1 MSSPRPQQEVYQ
13 TNSIART
20 LWLYVIAAG
29 GVFFKKKLQQKEFME
44 NKITVKGEE
53 ITIKFNMAVE
63 CAYEQITSRPFNL
76 QDFTDKKL
84 LVTLFFSTIIANN
97 PDTKITLD
105 YLLKDATFDEI
116 RSLDS
121 AVSEVMTEWLHI
133 PSVIPQEHQKEDE
146 GEEQPK
152 N

>member
-1 MSSPRPQQEVYQ
+1 MVVCHSSWRC
-13 TNSIART
+13 
-20 LWLYVIAAG
+20 
-29 GVFFKKKLQQKEFME
+29 FFKKETTTEKVME

-84 LVTLFFSTIIANN
+84 LVTLFFSTILANN

-121 AVSEVMTEWLHI
+121 AVSEVMTDWLHI

>member
-1 MSSPRPQQEVYQ
+1 
-13 TNSIART
+13 
-20 LWLYVIAAG
+20 
-29 GVFFKKKLQQKEFME
+29 ME

-97 PDTKITLD
+97 PETKITLD

-116 RSLDS
+116 KSLDS
-121 AVSEVMTEWLHI
+121 AVSEVMTDWLHI

-146 GEEQPK
+146 GEEHQK

>member
-1 MSSPRPQQEVYQ
+1 MSSPRQQQEVYQ

-29 GVFFKKKLQQKEFME
+29 GVFLKETTTEKVME

-76 QDFTDKKL
+76 QDFTEKKL

-105 YLLKDATFDEI
+105 YILKDATFDEI

-121 AVSEVMTEWLHI
+121 AVSETMTDWLHI

>member
-1 MSSPRPQQEVYQ
+1 MV
-13 TNSIART
+13 
-20 LWLYVIAAG
+20 VFIAAG
-29 GVFFKKKLQQKEFME
+29 GVFLKKKLQQKEFME
-44 NKITVKGEE
+44 KKVTIKGEE

-76 QDFTDKKL
+76 QDFKEKKL
-84 LVTLFFSTIIANN
+84 LVTLFFSTILANN
-97 PDTKITLD
+97 PDTEITLD

-121 AVSEVMTEWLHI
+121 AVSETMTDWLNI
-133 PSVIPQEHQKEDE
+133 PSVIPQENQKKDE

>member
-1 MSSPRPQQEVYQ
+1 
-13 TNSIART
+13 
-20 LWLYVIAAG
+20 
-29 GVFFKKKLQQKEFME
+29 ME

-63 CAYEQITSRPFNL
+63 CTYEQITSRPCNL
-76 QDFTDKKL
+76 QDFKEKKL
-84 LVTLFFSTIIANN
+84 LVTLFFSTILSNN
-97 PDTKITLD
+97 PDTEITLD

-121 AVSEVMTEWLHI
+121 AVSETMTDWLNI
-133 PSVIPQEHQKEDE
+133 PSVIPQENQKKDDQE
-146 GEEQPK
+146 GEDQPK

>member
-1 MSSPRPQQEVYQ
+1 
-13 TNSIART
+13 
-20 LWLYVIAAG
+20 
-29 GVFFKKKLQQKEFME
+29 ME

-116 RSLDS
+116 KSLDS
-121 AVSEVMTEWLHI
+121 AVSEVMTDWLHI
-133 PSVIPQEHQKEDE
+133 PSVIPQEHQKEEEE
-146 GEEQPK
+146 GEEQQK

>member
-1 MSSPRPQQEVYQ
+1 MVVCHSSGRC
-13 TNSIART
+13 
-20 LWLYVIAAG
+20 
-29 GVFFKKKLQQKEFME
+29 FFKETTTEKVME
-44 NKITVKGEE
+44 KKITVKGEE

-76 QDFTDKKL
+76 QDFKEKKL
-84 LVTLFFSTIIANN
+84 LVTLFFSTILANN
-97 PDTKITLD
+97 PDTEITLD
-105 YLLKDATFDEI
+105 YLLEDATFDEI

-121 AVSEVMTEWLHI
+121 AVSEVMTDWLHI

-146 GEEQPK
+146 GEEQQK

>member
-1 MSSPRPQQEVYQ
+1 ME
-13 TNSIART
+13 
-20 LWLYVIAAG
+20 
-29 GVFFKKKLQQKEFME
+29 KKVT
-44 NKITVKGEE
+44 IKGEE

-97 PDTKITLD
+97 ADTKITLD

-116 RSLDS
+116 KSLDS
-121 AVSEVMTEWLHI
+121 AVSEVMTDWLHI

-146 GEEQPK
+146 VEEQPK

>member
-1 MSSPRPQQEVYQ
+1 
-13 TNSIART
+13 
-20 LWLYVIAAG
+20 
-29 GVFFKKKLQQKEFME
+29 ME
-44 NKITVKGEE
+44 NKITIKGEE

-97 PDTKITLD
+97 ADTKITLD

-121 AVSEVMTEWLHI
+121 AVSETMTDWLNI
-133 PSVIPQEHQKEDE
+133 PSVIPQENQKKDDQE
-146 GEEQPK
+146 GEDQPK

>member
-1 MSSPRPQQEVYQ
+1 M
-13 TNSIART
+13 
-20 LWLYVIAAG
+20 
-29 GVFFKKKLQQKEFME
+29 FFLKKKLQQKEFME
-44 NKITVKGEE
+44 KKVTIKGEE

-76 QDFTDKKL
+76 QDFKEKKL
-84 LVTLFFSTIIANN
+84 LVTLFFSTILANN
-97 PDTKITLD
+97 PDTGITLD

-121 AVSEVMTEWLHI
+121 AVSETMTDWLHI
-133 PSVIPQEHQKEDE
+133 PSVIPQENQKKDE
-146 GEEQPK
+146 QDGEEQPK

>member
-29 GVFFKKKLQQKEFME
+29 GVFKETTTEKVME
-44 NKITVKGEE
+44 KKITVKGEE

-63 CAYEQITSRPFNL
+63 CTYEQITSRPFNL
-76 QDFTDKKL
+76 QDFKEKKL
-84 LVTLFFSTIIANN
+84 LVTLFFSTILANN
-97 PDTKITLD
+97 PDTEITLD
-105 YLLKDATFDEI
+105 YLLEDATFDEI
-116 RSLDS
+116 KSLDS
-121 AVSEVMTEWLHI
+121 AVSEVMTDWLHI

-146 GEEQPK
+146 VEEQPK

>member
-1 MSSPRPQQEVYQ
+1 MVVFHSSGRCF
-13 TNSIART
+13 
-20 LWLYVIAAG
+20 L
-29 GVFFKKKLQQKEFME
+29 KKKLQQKEFME
-44 NKITVKGEE
+44 KKVTIKGEE

-76 QDFTDKKL
+76 QDFKEKKL
-84 LVTLFFSTIIANN
+84 LVTLFFSTILANN
-97 PDTKITLD
+97 PDTEITLD

-121 AVSEVMTEWLHI
+121 AVSETMTDWLHI
-133 PSVIPQEHQKEDE
+133 PSVIPQENQKKDE
-146 GEEQPK
+146 QDGEEQPK

>member
-1 MSSPRPQQEVYQ
+1 MCTAGEHEV
-13 TNSIART
+13 
-20 LWLYVIAAG
+20 
-29 GVFFKKKLQQKEFME
+29 
-44 NKITVKGEE
+44 
-53 ITIKFNMAVE
+53 KFNMAVE

-76 QDFTDKKL
+76 QDFKEKKL
-84 LVTLFFSTIIANN
+84 LVTLFFSTILANN

-121 AVSEVMTEWLHI
+121 AVSETMTDWLHI
-133 PSVIPQEHQKEDE
+133 PAVIPKDKPAADQED
-146 GEEQPK
+146 QPK

>member
-1 MSSPRPQQEVYQ
+1 
-13 TNSIART
+13 
-20 LWLYVIAAG
+20 
-29 GVFFKKKLQQKEFME
+29 VFFLKKKLQQKEFME
-44 NKITVKGEE
+44 KKVTIKGEE

-76 QDFTDKKL
+76 QDFKEKKL
-84 LVTLFFSTIIANN
+84 LVTLFFSTILANN
-97 PDTKITLD
+97 PDTEITLD

-121 AVSEVMTEWLHI
+121 AVSETMTDWLHI
-133 PSVIPQEHQKEDE
+133 PSVIPQENQKKDE
-146 GEEQPK
+146 QDGEEQPK

>member
-1 MSSPRPQQEVYQ
+1 
-13 TNSIART
+13 
-20 LWLYVIAAG
+20 
-29 GVFFKKKLQQKEFME
+29 VFFKETTTEKVME
-44 NKITVKGEE
+44 KKITVKGEE

-63 CAYEQITSRPFNL
+63 CAYEEITSRPFNL

-97 PDTKITLD
+97 QETKITLD

-121 AVSEVMTEWLHI
+121 AVSETMTDWLNI
-133 PSVIPQEHQKEDE
+133 PSVIPQENQKKDE

>member
-1 MSSPRPQQEVYQ
+1 ME
-13 TNSIART
+13 
-20 LWLYVIAAG
+20 
-29 GVFFKKKLQQKEFME
+29 KKVT
-44 NKITVKGEE
+44 IKGEE

-76 QDFTDKKL
+76 QDFKEKKL
-84 LVTLFFSTIIANN
+84 LVTLFFSTILANN
-97 PDTKITLD
+97 PDTEITLD

-121 AVSEVMTEWLHI
+121 AVSETMTDWLHI
-133 PSVIPQEHQKEDE
+133 PSVIPQENQKKDE
-146 GEEQPK
+146 QDGEEQPK

>member
-1 MSSPRPQQEVYQ
+1 
-13 TNSIART
+13 
-20 LWLYVIAAG
+20 
-29 GVFFKKKLQQKEFME
+29 VFFKKELQQKEFME
-44 NKITVKGEE
+44 KKVTIKGEE

-76 QDFTDKKL
+76 QDFTEKKL

-105 YLLKDATFDEI
+105 YLLKDATFNEI

-121 AVSEVMTEWLHI
+121 AVSGTMTDWLNI
-133 PSVIPQEHQKEDE
+133 PSVIPQENQKKDE

>member
-1 MSSPRPQQEVYQ
+1 MSSPRQQQEVYQ

-29 GVFFKKKLQQKEFME
+29 GVFKETTTEKVME
-44 NKITVKGEE
+44 NKITVKGED

-76 QDFTDKKL
+76 QDFTEKKL
-84 LVTLFFSTIIANN
+84 LVTLFFSTILANN

-116 RSLDS
+116 KSLDS
-121 AVSEVMTEWLHI
+121 AVSEAMTDWLHI
-133 PSVIPQEHQKEDE
+133 PSVIPQEHQNEDE

>member
-1 MSSPRPQQEVYQ
+1 MSSTRPQQEVYQ

-20 LWLYVIAAG
+20 LWLYVIEAG
-29 GVFFKKKLQQKEFME
+29 GVFIETTTEKVME

-63 CAYEQITSRPFNL
+63 CAYEEITSRPFNL
-76 QDFTDKKL
+76 QDFKEKKL
-84 LVTLFFSTIIANN
+84 LVTLFFSTILANN

-121 AVSEVMTEWLHI
+121 AVSEVMTDWLHI
-133 PSVIPQEHQKEDE
+133 PSVIPQEHQKEEE
-146 GEEQPK
+146 GEDQPK